1 MEKSEEKSQ
10 KTSQGNSQVKTIL
23 IVIICFVVGI
33 VIGIFI
39 EPLLMEDED
48 EGGTYDTFYKDMP
61 YEPDIDPAN
70 FVDTIDNPW
79 FPATPGKKYIY
90 EGQTEDGLERIE
102 VYNTNETKIIMGVT
116 CTVIRDTV
124 SIGGELFEDTY
135 DWFAQDIDGNVWY
148 FGEESKEFD
157 EGEWDYEGSWESG
170 VDGAYPG
177 IIMFANPIIGVSY
190 RQEYWE
196 GEAEDMGAVVSMGES
211 LTVQYGSFD
220 DLLVIRD
227 WNPHEPEVV
236 EHKYYAKGIGVIKEE
251 VIMGEDPEHVELIAI
266 ETI

>member
-1 MEKSEEKSQ
+1 MAENDEKPKEKP
-10 KTSQGNSQVKTIL
+10 QGKGQLTTVV
-23 IVIICFVVGI
+23 IVIVCF
-33 VIGIFI
+33 VIGIVLGIFI
-39 EPLLMEDED
+39 QPIIMGEED
-48 EGGTYDTFYKDMP
+48 EGGTYDNFYKDLE

-102 VYNTNETKIIMGVT
+102 VYNTNETRIVMGVT

-135 DWFAQDIDGNVWY
+135 DWFAQDIYGNVWY
-148 FGEESKEFD
+148 FGEDSKEFD
-157 EGEWDYEGSWESG
+157 DGEWDYSGSWEAG

-177 IIMFANPIIGVSY
+177 IIMFANPQVGVAY

-196 GEAEDMGAVVSMGES
+196 GEATDMGMVVSFGES
-211 LTVQYGSFD
+211 LTVKYGSFD
-220 DLLVIRD
+220 DLMVIRD
-227 WNPHEPEVV
+227 WNPLEPEVV
-236 EHKYYAKGIGVIKEE
+236 EHKYYAEGIGVIKEE
-251 VIMGEDPEHVELIAI
+251 VVFGDDPESVELIGI
-266 ETI
+266 EDI